1 MLTVTKVVSRDRQL
15 RSGRVLRVGVASLG
29 QLTRAMDKELKD
41 SDLTERSTCAGGP
54 LDVELQRV
62 WRTLN
67 VWLNVEIW
75 PCPAYG
81 SWIGMPTVWTVGLKL
96 IGGRSC
102 IW

>member
-1 MLTVTKVVSRDRQL
+1 MLTVTKVVSRDQQL
-15 RSGRVLRVGVASLG
+15 RSGRILRVGVASLG
-29 QLTRAMDKELKD
+29 RLTRAMDKELKD

-81 SWIGMPTVWTVGLKL
+81 SWIHTPAARSVGLKL
-96 IGGRSC
+96 NSGREH

>member
-62 WRTLN
+62 FEDAQRVAQRRDMAMPGLWELDPHACCT
-67 VWLNVEIW
+67 VCWSQVE
-75 PCPAYG
+75 
-81 SWIGMPTVWTVGLKL
+81 
-96 IGGRSC
+96 
-102 IW
+102 

>member
-1 MLTVTKVVSRDRQL
+1 MLTVTKVVSRDQQL

-41 SDLTERSTCAGGP
+41 SDLTEHSTCAGGP

-67 VWLNVEIW
+67 VWLNVKIW
-75 PCPAYG
+75 PFPAYM
-81 SWIGMPTVWTVGLKL
+81 SWVRMLTA
-96 IGGRSC
+96 
-102 IW
+102 

>member
-1 MLTVTKVVSRDRQL
+1 MASVDRM
-15 RSGRVLRVGVASLG
+15 A
-29 QLTRAMDKELKD
+29 RAMAKKLKK
-41 SDLTERSTCAGGP
+41 SILIERSTCAGGP

-67 VWLNVEIW
+67 LWLNVEIW

-81 SWIGMPTVWTVGLKL
+81 SWIHTPAARSVGLNL
-96 IGGRSC
+96 NGGLEH